1 MIEITSNIKEVSAR
15 LYRRLLNIST
25 PENLDKLSREIGIT
39 LAGEMRERIHERG
52 EDSSGAQIGT
62 YTPAYLRTR
71 QQNYGRTADP
81 KVILSLTR
89 QMENDF
95 TTGINNPDPTKT
107 PDGYGIGFKN
117 DDDFKKSQWAEENY
131 KKPIY
136 KTTTTEKQFAH
147 TIAEDF
153 VNRQIKNI

>member
-1 MIEITSNIKEVSAR
+1 MITITSNVKEVSVR

-52 EDSSGAQIGT
+52 EDSSGSQIGT
-62 YTPAYLRTR
+62 YTPGYLRLR
-71 QQNYGRTADP
+71 QRKYNRTADP

-95 TTGINNPDPTKT
+95 TTGISNPEPTKT

-117 DDDFKKSQWAEENY
+117 PDNFNKSQWNEEKY

-136 KTTTTEKQFAH
+136 NTTTTEKGQVRK
-147 TIAEDF
+147 IAEDF
-153 VNRQIKNI
+153 INRGIKKI